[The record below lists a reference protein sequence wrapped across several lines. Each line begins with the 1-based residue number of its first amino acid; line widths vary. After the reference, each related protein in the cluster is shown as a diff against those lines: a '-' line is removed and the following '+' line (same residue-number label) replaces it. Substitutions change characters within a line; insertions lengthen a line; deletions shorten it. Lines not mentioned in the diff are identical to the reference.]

1 MVIWCFRQQQE
12 RNMKESIGKPEMP
25 SGDRLLH
32 MKIPHELKR
41 WLRKEADREN
51 RTMSNFVINVLI
63 QAKRQR
69 DKHTE

>member
-1 MVIWCFRQQQE
+1 
-12 RNMKESIGKPEMP
+12 MKESTGKLEMP

-32 MKIPHELKR
+32 MKMPNELKR

>member
-1 MVIWCFRQQQE
+1 MNDSTE
-12 RNMKESIGKPEMP
+12 KPETP

-32 MKIPHELKR
+32 MKIPRELKR

-69 DKHTE
+69 DKPTE